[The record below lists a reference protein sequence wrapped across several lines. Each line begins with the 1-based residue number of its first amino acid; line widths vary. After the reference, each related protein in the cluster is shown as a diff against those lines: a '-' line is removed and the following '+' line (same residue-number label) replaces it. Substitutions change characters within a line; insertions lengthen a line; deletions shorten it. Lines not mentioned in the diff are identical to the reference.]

1 MRQVLRYWAL
11 ALLFILP
18 IVVVGVG
25 WVAYQKLT
33 GPSCVIEPGTLGCEK
48 HY

>member
-1 MRQVLRYWAL
+1 MGQVLRYWAL
-11 ALLFILP
+11 ALLFVL
-18 IVVVGVG
+18 G

-33 GPSCVIEPGTLGCEK
+33 SPSCVIEPGTLGCEK